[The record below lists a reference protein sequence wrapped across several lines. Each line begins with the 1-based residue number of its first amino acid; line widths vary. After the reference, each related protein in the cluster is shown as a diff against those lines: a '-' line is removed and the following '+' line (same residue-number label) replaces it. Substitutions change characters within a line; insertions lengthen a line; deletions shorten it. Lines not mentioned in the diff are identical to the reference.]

1 MIQPARRGFPP
12 LPGCGARGCTG
23 GRRDDHIPN
32 DPPTAPRSLA
42 DPSVLEARRALIDA
56 PHIAPLRALAQRIA
70 TERNAPV
77 PDPDPLDGGVT
88 ARLLLLLETP
98 GPSIGRTGFVS
109 RDNATG
115 TAANLFRFLAEAG
128 IARGDTL
135 IWNAIPWVIHAPGAR
150 NRAPRRTEAGAA
162 VPYVAPLLALLP
174 HLAVVVPAGRF
185 AAQAA
190 APLAELRPDLPV
202 IPVPHP
208 SPTYVCTSPD
218 VPARILAGF
227 RAAASRLNRD
237 G

>member
-1 MIQPARRGFPP
+1 MGHR
-12 LPGCGARGCTG
+12 TVY
-23 GRRDDHIPN
+23 
-32 DPPTAPRSLA
+32 DPPTTPKTLA
-42 DPSVLEARRALIDA
+42 DPAILEARRALLGA
-56 PHIAPLRALAQRIA
+56 PHIAPLRTLAQHIA
-70 TERNAPV
+70 AERGAPV
-77 PDPDPLDGGVT
+77 PDPDPLDGGVA

-98 GPSIGRTGFVS
+98 GPSISRTGFVS

-128 IARGDTL
+128 LARGDTL

-150 NRAPRRTEAGAA
+150 NRTPRRAEATAA
-162 VPYVAPLLALLP
+162 APYFAPLLALLP
-174 HLAVVVPAGRF
+174 RLAVVVPAGRF

-208 SPTYVCTSPD
+208 SPTYVCTA
-218 VPARILAGF
+218 PAVRERILAGF
-227 RAAASRLNRD
+227 REAAARLAAD